1 MMYHKDPFLVRQV
14 SFKPIPEYQKIIAAS
29 FRKYVVYPK
38 DPLLDHRISVIT
50 RKSHMYHRRT
60 IGDHLLYPT
69 TITVSIK
76 EGVRERPIQS
86 RWITCTVCYLRT
98 KLSTT
103 LKEWEMV
110 YHHAPVVTLSS
121 IQVLLEHLDFKDN
134 ANPPSDMEDP
144 LPTFTLVKK
153 YNTRLV
159 LVLDMSGSMEGERI
173 RQLRQVG
180 FLFELYLIPIKLH

>member
-1 MMYHKDPFLVRQV
+1 
-14 SFKPIPEYQKIIAAS
+14 
-29 FRKYVVYPK
+29 
-38 DPLLDHRISVIT
+38 
-50 RKSHMYHRRT
+50 
-60 IGDHLLYPT
+60 
-69 TITVSIK
+69 
-76 EGVRERPIQS
+76 
-86 RWITCTVCYLRT
+86 
-98 KLSTT
+98 
-103 LKEWEMV
+103 MV

-121 IQVLLEHLDFKDN
+121 IQVLLEHVDFKDN

-180 FLFELYLIPIKLH
+180 FLFELVINVRVKGMSRAWYANRQSLRCICHRSSTSAPQVRGSNVESSREHVIQSCIPSDMCNI